1 MRKTNYKFEKRQK
14 DLDKLRKKE
23 EKLKKKQERK
33 GVGESTEAGDPV
45 EVDTA
50 LVTLETVRLGKAVA
64 HNVQAAVYDI
74 AAVDPIDG
82 LLGLSFLDQFRFTI
96 DSKASVMHLEPRR

>member
-33 GVGESTEAGDPV
+33 GVGESTEAGDPAN
-45 EVDTA
+45 D
-50 LVTLETVRLGKAVA
+50 AV
-64 HNVQAAVYDI
+64 Q
-74 AAVDPIDG
+74 
-82 LLGLSFLDQFRFTI
+82 Q
-96 DSKASVMHLEPRR
+96 MEPK